1 MVPSSTR
8 TVIPFPSVS
17 LQVFHH
23 RSLSVPSAAHV
34 FEERV
39 LDWTEETGLIT
50 DPAVR
55 RQVKDYGIGVLGYL
69 AYHRLSKS
77 EDRLLLAQ
85 FLMWTTLIDDHFTE
99 TDSMTG
105 AFAHESLSSLVRLLD
120 LMDDH
125 GDDASTPEIAQI
137 LSDVYGAPALFDIY
151 RRGNRAQRLLLNEF
165 KQSLRNWFEST
176 LLAYTIKT
184 LPNVEQYL
192 ELRVWDGA
200 TMLYCDA
207 LPALCS
213 EFAVTGYEP
222 RAFCPS
228 GSHFLFTELKRL
240 AAKHIASVNDVV
252 AVKKEYERGDTNNL
266 CIVLQMNGDLG
277 IHDAIDRG
285 VSLINNFWDAFLNVK
300 ALLPLPEA
308 EPARSLLTLSINI
321 IEDWM
326 NGHLHWYYAQCN
338 QRYSKPPSGV
348 APSFPPAS
356 TRSALS
362 VTPPSVC

>member
-213 EFAVTGYEP
+213 EFAVTGD
-222 RAFCPS
+222 R
-228 GSHFLFTELKRL
+228 K
-240 AAKHIASVNDVV
+240 SVV
-252 AVKKEYERGDTNNL
+252 
-266 CIVLQMNGDLG
+266 
-277 IHDAIDRG
+277 
-285 VSLINNFWDAFLNVK
+285 
-300 ALLPLPEA
+300 
-308 EPARSLLTLSINI
+308 
-321 IEDWM
+321 
-326 NGHLHWYYAQCN
+326 
-338 QRYSKPPSGV
+338 
-348 APSFPPAS
+348 
-356 TRSALS
+356 
-362 VTPPSVC
+362 